1 MAWAIVPAFAG
12 KLPIDPDRGP
22 LSSVPDCSHF
32 HKEYAGIRFLRASAI
47 DMSSDGFRQALR
59 MRSGDASRSG
69 VGVWNRR
76 A

>member
-22 LSSVPDCSHF
+22 LSFVPDCSHF
-32 HKEYAGIRFLRASAI
+32 SKKCAAIWFLRASAI
-47 DMSSDGFRQALR
+47 DMSSDGFRQALM
-59 MRSGDASRSG
+59 MRAGHASRSG

>member
-22 LSSVPDCSHF
+22 LSFVPDCSHF
-32 HKEYAGIRFLRASAI
+32 RKECAAIRFLRASAI
-47 DMSSDGFRQALR
+47 ERSYGGFRQALM
-59 MRSGDASRSG
+59 MRAGHASRSG